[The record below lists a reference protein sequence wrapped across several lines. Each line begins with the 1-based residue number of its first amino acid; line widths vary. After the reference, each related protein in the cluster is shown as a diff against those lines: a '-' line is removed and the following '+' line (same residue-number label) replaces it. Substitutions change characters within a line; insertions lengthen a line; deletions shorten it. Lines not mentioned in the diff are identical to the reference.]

1 MGCVNGFRKKYSIYV
16 IKNSIKIEYNLAII
30 ESRCYIIDK
39 AILTKSKQ
47 RRIRMSRCSNCS
59 YCWQDENDERPVC
72 HYTGFD
78 AWAPCEQDELPEPT
92 FPVWDDYE

>member
-1 MGCVNGFRKKYSIYV
+1 
-16 IKNSIKIEYNLAII
+16 
-30 ESRCYIIDK
+30 
-39 AILTKSKQ
+39 
-47 RRIRMSRCSNCS
+47 MSRCSNCS

-92 FPVWDDYE
+92 FPDWDDYE

>member
-1 MGCVNGFRKKYSIYV
+1 
-16 IKNSIKIEYNLAII
+16 
-30 ESRCYIIDK
+30 
-39 AILTKSKQ
+39 
-47 RRIRMSRCSNCS
+47 MSRCSNCS
-59 YCWQDENDERPVC
+59 YCWQDENDERPVY